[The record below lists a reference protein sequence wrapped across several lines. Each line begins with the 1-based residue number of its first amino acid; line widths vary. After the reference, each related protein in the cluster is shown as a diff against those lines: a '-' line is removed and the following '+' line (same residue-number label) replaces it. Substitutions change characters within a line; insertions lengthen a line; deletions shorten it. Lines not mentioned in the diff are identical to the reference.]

1 MKTEARKKKHEEIQE
16 ARAIQ
21 KAISDDLAQKRQQVI
36 SLESWRILFF
46 CQGGIRLLLI
56 YPVHTFGAKLMELW
70 GSFLGDFQSEPGNLH
85 PL

>member
-36 SLESWRILFF
+36 SLESWRIFVLF
-46 CQGGIRLLLI
+46 IR
-56 YPVHTFGAKLMELW
+56 E
-70 GSFLGDFQSEPGNLH
+70 GSDCC
-85 PL
+85 